1 MESIKDENSN
11 NQQTEKK
18 LIISNDNKNINKSK
32 KDENE
37 NIEFINSFELSP
49 FYQILIN
56 KLMPKNFK
64 IESEEILIKTDE
76 KKNKNFLHRKQRK
89 TNSNNNNFNLLN
101 NDLKK
106 TSSNKFSET
115 DNNNDNNI
123 LKHKRSRKKSGNLS
137 KENSTNIIPNQKR
150 LTREH
155 KPKIIE
161 DLGYIDKDVIKGKS
175 NPLRR
180 AVNKICERG
189 IIKIKKIP
197 SCGFFYNIGK
207 SDEPSLSKIEKN
219 IRDFKYQS
227 TYEFIMDLR
236 KLWNHLLKTY
246 SDQKVIQEHIY
257 ELCKNSEELYC
268 ELESINIEKV
278 ELEEMSKKVDNLEK
292 KLRELKG
299 NSTQYNYGGNFNF
312 KKNNSNE
319 RSMSLSEKTVIK
331 NNIKL
336 LTIEQKKGIANIL
349 RDTVDTENKKVLEF
363 DIEKLSNKKLKQ
375 LDEYVKNCLKNN
387 NLHQENLAPD
397 VIKLKNELEIKKPEE
412 RRNSIDQGNNIFINK
427 DMDIDSSSDSESD
440 SIFDN

>member
-1 MESIKDENSN
+1 
-11 NQQTEKK
+11 
-18 LIISNDNKNINKSK
+18 
-32 KDENE
+32 
-37 NIEFINSFELSP
+37 
-49 FYQILIN
+49 
-56 KLMPKNFK
+56 MPKNFK
-64 IESEEILIKTDE
+64 IESEEVLMKNDD
-76 KKNKNFLHRKQRK
+76 KKNKNFLHRKHKK
-89 TNSNNNNFNLLN
+89 TNSNNINFNTSN
-101 NDLKK
+101 NDFTFQK
-106 TSSNKFSET
+106 TTPNKLTEI
-115 DNNNDNNI
+115 DNNNKNNNI

-150 LTREH
+150 LTRQH

-246 SDQKVIQEHIY
+246 SGQKVIQEHIY

-268 ELESINIEKV
+268 ELESINIEKA
-278 ELEEMSKKVDNLEK
+278 ELEEMSKKVDNLER

-299 NSTQYNYGGNFNF
+299 NSQYNFGGNFNL
-312 KKNNSNE
+312 KRNNSNE
-319 RSMSLSEKTVIK
+319 RSMSLTEKTDIK

-336 LTIEQKKGIANIL
+336 LTIEQKKGIANI
-349 RDTVDTENKKVLEF
+349 E
-363 DIEKLSNKKLKQ
+363 
-375 LDEYVKNCLKNN
+375 
-387 NLHQENLAPD
+387 
-397 VIKLKNELEIKKPEE
+397 EI
-412 RRNSIDQGNNIFINK
+412 I
-427 DMDIDSSSDSESD
+427 
-440 SIFDN
+440 

>member
-1 MESIKDENSN
+1 
-11 NQQTEKK
+11 
-18 LIISNDNKNINKSK
+18 
-32 KDENE
+32 
-37 NIEFINSFELSP
+37 
-49 FYQILIN
+49 
-56 KLMPKNFK
+56 MPKNFK
-64 IESEEILIKTDE
+64 IESEEVLMKNDD
-76 KKNKNFLHRKQRK
+76 KKNKNFLHRKHRK
-89 TNSNNNNFNLLN
+89 TNSNNINFNTSN
-101 NDLKK
+101 NDFTLQK
-106 TSSNKFSET
+106 TTPNKLTEI
-115 DNNNDNNI
+115 DNNNNNNNI

-150 LTREH
+150 LTRQH

-268 ELESINIEKV
+268 ELESINIEKA
-278 ELEEMSKKVDNLEK
+278 ELEEMSKKVDNLER

-299 NSTQYNYGGNFNF
+299 NSQYNFGGNFNL
-312 KKNNSNE
+312 KRNNSNE
-319 RSMSLSEKTVIK
+319 RSMSLTEKTDIK

-387 NLHQENLAPD
+387 NLHHENLAPD
-397 VIKLKNELEIKKPEE
+397 VLKLKNELEIKKPEE
-412 RRNSIDQGNNIFINK
+412 RRKSIDQSNNILINN
-427 DMDIDSSSDSESD
+427 DIDIDSSSDSESD
-440 SIFDN
+440 SLFDN